1 MTQARFRTAR
11 EPGTGLVLP
20 TVDALL
26 DALEAGRLGP
36 DDVVF
41 DVQLQTWMPAKLH
54 PELRAAWT
62 ERQRFRPLDDRTP
75 LDRLPDAALAY
86 PALDDAGITPAH
98 GTVADDL
105 AERRAAF
112 RAIREGTPA
121 PALVPTPRAPAP
133 DLPLESLLGHT
144 ALVAVLLLLGVVG
157 WAIVGLASGIGRL
170 MTLGVW
176 GK

>member
-98 GTVADDL
+98 GTAADDL

-121 PALVPTPRAPAP
+121 PAPVPCAPPAP
-133 DLPLESLLGHT
+133 DLRLESLLGHT

-157 WAIVGLASGIGRL
+157 WAIVGLASGIGRM
-170 MTLGVW
+170 MTLGVG

>member
-1 MTQARFRTAR
+1 MTQPRFRTAR

-54 PELRAAWT
+54 PELRAAWA
-62 ERQRFRPLDDRTP
+62 ERQRFRPLDDRTS

-86 PALDDAGITPAH
+86 PALDDAGTTPAH
-98 GTVADDL
+98 GTAADDL
-105 AERRAAF
+105 ADRRAAF
-112 RAIREGTPA
+112 RAIRARTPA
-121 PALVPTPRAPAP
+121 PSPMAHAPISEAR
-133 DLPLESLLGHT
+133 LESLFGHT
-144 ALVAVLLLLGVVG
+144 ALVAVLLLLGVAG
-157 WAIVGLASGIGRL
+157 WAIVGFASGIGRVL
-170 MTLGVW
+170 TLGVW
-176 GK
+176 GR

>member
-1 MTQARFRTAR
+1 MTHARFRTAR
-11 EPGTGLVLP
+11 EPGAGLLLP

-36 DDVVF
+36 DDAVF
-41 DVQLQTWMPAKLH
+41 DVQLQAWMPAKAH
-54 PELRAAWT
+54 PELRAAWAD
-62 ERQRFRPLDDRTP
+62 RQRYKPLDDRTA

-86 PALDDAGITPAH
+86 PALDDDGTTPAH
-98 GTVADDL
+98 GVRTDDL

-112 RAIREGTPA
+112 RAIRERTPA
-121 PALVPTPRAPAP
+121 PAPVAPPPATHV
-133 DLPLESLLGHT
+133 ESLLGHT
-144 ALVAVLLLLGVVG
+144 ALVAVLLLLGLVG
-157 WAIVGLASGIGRL
+157 WAIVGLATQIGRL

>member
-54 PELRAAWT
+54 PELRAAWA

-75 LDRLPDAALAY
+75 LDRLPDAALTY

-98 GTVADDL
+98 GTTADDL

-112 RAIREGTPA
+112 RAIRERPPA
-121 PALVPTPRAPAP
+121 SAPTPRAPAP
-133 DLPLESLLGHT
+133 DMRFESVLGHT
-144 ALVAVLLLLGVVG
+144 ALVAVLLLLGLVG
-157 WAIVGLASGIGRL
+157 WAIVGLASGIGRV

-176 GK
+176 SR

>member
-1 MTQARFRTAR
+1 MAQARFRTAR

-54 PELRAAWT
+54 PELRTAWA
-62 ERQRFRPLDDRTP
+62 ERQRFRPLDDRTS

-86 PALDDAGITPAH
+86 PALDDAGTTPAH
-98 GTVADDL
+98 GTAAEDL
-105 AERRAAF
+105 TERRAAF
-112 RAIREGTPA
+112 RAIRERTPA
-121 PALVPTPRAPAP
+121 PAPIVHALIPGAR
-133 DLPLESLLGHT
+133 LESLFGHT
-144 ALVAVLLLLGVVG
+144 ALVLVLLLLGLVG
-157 WAIVGLASGIGRL
+157 WAIVGFASGIGRM

>member
-11 EPGTGLVLP
+11 EPGSGLVLP

-36 DDVVF
+36 ADVVF
-41 DVQLQTWMPAKLH
+41 DVQLQTWLPAKLH

-75 LDRLPDAALAY
+75 LHRLPDAALAY
-86 PALDDAGITPAH
+86 PALDDAGTTPAH
-98 GTVADDL
+98 GTAADDL
-105 AERRAAF
+105 AERRAAY
-112 RAIREGTPA
+112 RAMRESAPA
-121 PALVPTPRAPAP
+121 PAPHAPGI
-133 DLPLESLLGHT
+133 DTRVESLLGHT
-144 ALVAVLLLLGVVG
+144 MLVAVLLLVGVVG
-157 WAIVGLASGIGRL
+157 WAIVGLASGIGRM

-176 GK
+176 GR

>member
-54 PELRAAWT
+54 PELRAAWA

-75 LDRLPDAALAY
+75 LDRLPDAALTY

-98 GTVADDL
+98 GTTADDL

-112 RAIREGTPA
+112 RSIRARA
-121 PALVPTPRAPAP
+121 PASAPTPRAPAP
-133 DLPLESLLGHT
+133 DMRFESVLGHT
-144 ALVAVLLLLGVVG
+144 ALVAVLLLLGLVG
-157 WAIVGLASGIGRL
+157 WAIVGLASGIGRV

-176 GK
+176 SR

>member
-41 DVQLQTWMPAKLH
+41 DVQLQTWMRARAH
-54 PELRAAWT
+54 PELRAAWAD
-62 ERQRFRPLDDRTP
+62 RQRYRPLDDRTA

-98 GTVADDL
+98 GSTTDDL
-105 AERRAAF
+105 AARRAAY
-112 RAIREGTPA
+112 RAIRERPPA
-121 PALVPTPRAPAP
+121 AAPVAPVPVRAARV
-133 DLPLESLLGHT
+133 ESLLGHT

-157 WAIVGLASGIGRL
+157 WAIVGLATQVGRL
-170 MTLGVW
+170 VTLGVW

>member
-98 GTVADDL
+98 GTAADDL

-112 RAIREGTPA
+112 RAIRERAPVPA
-121 PALVPTPRAPAP
+121 PVPSAPAP
-133 DLPLESLLGHT
+133 EAHLESLLGHT

-157 WAIVGLASGIGRL
+157 WAIVGLASGIGRM
-170 MTLGVW
+170 MTLGVG

>member
-1 MTQARFRTAR
+1 MTQARFHTAR
-11 EPGTGLVLP
+11 EPVTGLVLP

-54 PELRAAWT
+54 PELRAAWA
-62 ERQRFRPLDDRTP
+62 ERQRFRPLDDRTS
-75 LDRLPDAALAY
+75 LDRLPDAALTY

-98 GTVADDL
+98 GTTADDL
-105 AERRAAF
+105 AQRRAAF
-112 RAIREGTPA
+112 RAIREGA
-121 PALVPTPRAPAP
+121 PASAPVSRAPAP
-133 DLPLESLLGHT
+133 DMRFQSVLGHT

-157 WAIVGLASGIGRL
+157 WAIVGLASGIGRA
-170 MTLGVW
+170 MTLGAW

>member
-1 MTQARFRTAR
+1 MTLARFRTAR
-11 EPGTGLVLP
+11 EPGKGLVLP

-54 PELRAAWT
+54 PELRAAWA

-86 PALDDAGITPAH
+86 PALDDAGTTPAH
-98 GTVADDL
+98 GTAADDL

-112 RAIREGTPA
+112 RAIRERTPA
-121 PALVPTPRAPAP
+121 PAPTPRAPAP
-133 DLPLESLLGHT
+133 AARVESLLGHT

-157 WAIVGLASGIGRL
+157 WAIVGLASGIGRM

>member
-54 PELRAAWT
+54 PELRAAWA
-62 ERQRFRPLDDRTP
+62 ERQRFRPLDDRTS
-75 LDRLPDAALAY
+75 LDQLPDAALTY
-86 PALDDAGITPAH
+86 PALDDSGITPAH
-98 GTVADDL
+98 GTRADDL

-112 RAIREGTPA
+112 RSIRERA
-121 PALVPTPRAPAP
+121 PASAPTPRAPAP
-133 DLPLESLLGHT
+133 DMRFESVLGHT
-144 ALVAVLLLLGVVG
+144 ALVAVLLLLGLVG
-157 WAIVGLASGIGRL
+157 WAIVGLASGIGRV
-170 MTLGVW
+170 MTVGVW
-176 GK
+176 VK

>member
-54 PELRAAWT
+54 PELRVAWA

-75 LDRLPDAALAY
+75 LDRLPDAALTS

-98 GTVADDL
+98 GTTTDDL
-105 AERRAAF
+105 ARRRAAF
-112 RAIREGTPA
+112 RAIRA
-121 PALVPTPRAPAP
+121 RAQASAPTPRAPAP
-133 DLPLESLLGHT
+133 DMRLESSLGHA
-144 ALVAVLLLLGVVG
+144 ALVAVLLLLGLVG
-157 WAIVGLASGIGRL
+157 WSIVGLASGIGRV

-176 GK
+176 SR